1 MRKIPFFL
9 YNFKEEDLQ
18 GIAETILDCSTIG
31 KSQENMGGMKDSVE
45 ILEKKVTEM
54 TGIKHAIAVSSEV
67 SALLVALQAL
77 GIKRNHRVICSV
89 YCHPYVPQCIRYFD
103 AEPLFVDIDPS
114 TLAMLPEKCEE
125 LLINKDSERIKAV
138 IVSHIGGTLANMKPF
153 YKMKEKYKVGLIE
166 DGSSAVGLRDE
177 EGRSVG
183 LDPRADF
190 VVTSHFLGQKSKL
203 FRAGMILTNDDELA
217 KKCFTLRCHSTVR
230 EASNNGLFYDVVDMS
245 LDHTMSITSSRM
257 ALCLAKNLEEN
268 KKRRIEIAQKYRK
281 ALEGVNGISLPQD
294 FPTSIYTFF
303 IIRLTKSR
311 DKISAMLNEAG
322 IETAL
327 HFIPANLL
335 SYYKHKFSLKALQ
348 FPNALKIYQEVLSLP
363 IYGGMG
369 DEDVEYVIDTL
380 KEILKKEID

>member
-18 GIAETILDCSTIG
+18 GIAETILEYSVIG
-31 KSQENMGGMKDSVE
+31 KKQDNIAKIADSVE
-45 ILEKKVTEM
+45 ILEKRATEV
-54 TGIKHAIAVSSEV
+54 TGIKNAIAVSSEI

-114 TLAMLPEKCEE
+114 TLAMLPEKCEQ
-125 LLINKDSERIKAV
+125 LLVNKDSERIKAV

-153 YKMKEKYKVGLIE
+153 YEMKEKYQVGLIE
-166 DGSSAVGLRDE
+166 DGSYAIGLRDE
-177 EGRSVG
+177 EGRSIG
-183 LDPRADF
+183 ADPRADF

-203 FRAGMILTNDDELA
+203 FRAGMIFTNDDELA
-217 KKCFTLRCHSTVR
+217 KKCFTLRYHSKVR
-230 EASNNGLFYDVVDMS
+230 EASNNGLFYDIVDMS
-245 LDHTMSITSSRM
+245 LDHTMTTTSSKM
-257 ALCLAKNLEEN
+257 ALCLANNLEEN
-268 KKRRIEIAQKYRK
+268 KKRRIEIAKMYR
-281 ALEGVNGISLPQD
+281 EGLSGVDGVRLPED
-294 FPTSIYTFF
+294 FSTNIYTLF

-363 IYGGMG
+363 IYAGMS
-369 DEDVEYVIDTL
+369 DEDVEYVIETL
-380 KEILKKEID
+380 KAILKKELE